1 MPYRLL
7 AATELGEFLRALSHP
22 RRIQLVAELRGGE
35 QDVATL
41 ADTLGIAHS
50 SVSQHLMVLRAHRI
64 VAERREGRR
73 VIYRLRVKELAE
85 WLVEGMVF
93 LSSVDNETPVRRQAI
108 NRAKRKWSK
117 KKSVR

>member
-7 AATELGEFLRALSHP
+7 AATELGDFLRALSHP
-22 RRIQLVAELRGGE
+22 RRIQVVAELRGGE

-41 ADTLGIAHS
+41 AERLGLAHS

-73 VIYRLRVKELAE
+73 VIYRLRVNELAE
-85 WLVEGMVF
+85 WLVEGMEF
-93 LSSVDNETPVRRQAI
+93 LSAVDNETPALRKAI
-108 NRAKRKWSK
+108 SQAKRKWSK